1 MSLPTS
7 VSKQASGCVVLRVK
21 RKREEDPAEAL
32 GVYILIMDGLCS
44 TFFQCFFT
52 VVAKHNK
59 LDTGTSVFHFVGTL
73 REDASD
79 GVILVSS
86 IAS

>member
-1 MSLPTS
+1 MLYFS
-7 VSKQASGCVVLRVK
+7 
-21 RKREEDPAEAL
+21 
-32 GVYILIMDGLCS
+32 
-44 TFFQCFFT
+44 QCFFT

>member
-1 MSLPTS
+1 ML
-7 VSKQASGCVVLRVK
+7 
-21 RKREEDPAEAL
+21 
-32 GVYILIMDGLCS
+32 Y
-44 TFFQCFFT
+44 FFQCFFT

-59 LDTGTSVFHFVGTL
+59 LDTGTSVFHVVGTL